1 MTQNTRDVL
10 SNRLDR
16 VIVHN
21 REREMRISDEALTQ
35 SRQYRDS
42 GEAVD
47 KRYESLKGYDGVI
60 VLRLTAPLGGNA
72 WWSGCGD
79 LPTHRR
85 SLCRFACG
93 VRAGVS
99 LRTRYMGDYSVALC
113 RIHEINWPKFSSFEL
128 IEKSCPPSA
137 HGIYCKTWPLRVAG
151 CSRVRIARA
160 IAGIFHI

>member
-72 WWSGCGD
+72 
-79 LPTHRR
+79 
-85 SLCRFACG
+85 
-93 VRAGVS
+93 
-99 LRTRYMGDYSVALC
+99 
-113 RIHEINWPKFSSFEL
+113 
-128 IEKSCPPSA
+128 
-137 HGIYCKTWPLRVAG
+137 
-151 CSRVRIARA
+151 
-160 IAGIFHI
+160 